1 MCWHQ
6 CICLETFDLYQQWSK
21 SLKTQAA
28 KTVLNYSIFK
38 IAVDDKWL
46 LKIDH
51 LSLGTLA
58 SVGGRTERGWTRI
71 WTLPGAK
78 TVIWEGKGALRHPSP
93 SFVFLMC
100 FEKLCM
106 CVCGIRT
113 QFVICESKFGAGSN
127 PPSYPVE
134 PTPSEPHGAASLWE
148 GQIAHR
154 NVEVEK
160 VKEVRGPAS
169 SGSCGNECRRA
180 GVFGDEDLCVA
191 QVPATSSSGPISV
204 GAGGHDR
211 FPYTTRGVKLVQPG
225 TSQACQAILRF
236 PSRAYSTSL
245 HNQPTNSLNSTS
257 PFIACQRTIALCT
270 FWVHCHLDY
279 LRYFIL

>member
-1 MCWHQ
+1 MHLFEDIWFVTSSGL
-6 CICLETFDLYQQWSK
+6 IDWE
-21 SLKTQAA
+21 TQAA

-58 SVGGRTERGWTRI
+58 AVGGRTERGWTRI

-148 GQIAHR
+148 GQIGHR
-154 NVEVEK
+154 NVEVVPDK
-160 VKEVRGPAS
+160 LTPN
-169 SGSCGNECRRA
+169 CHI
-180 GVFGDEDLCVA
+180 VA
-191 QVPATSSSGPISV
+191 IIVTKMYIFLFQ
-204 GAGGHDR
+204 
-211 FPYTTRGVKLVQPG
+211 L
-225 TSQACQAILRF
+225 
-236 PSRAYSTSL
+236 
-245 HNQPTNSLNSTS
+245 
-257 PFIACQRTIALCT
+257 
-270 FWVHCHLDY
+270 
-279 LRYFIL
+279 

>member
-1 MCWHQ
+1 M
-6 CICLETFDLYQQWSK
+6 
-21 SLKTQAA
+21 
-28 KTVLNYSIFK
+28 
-38 IAVDDKWL
+38 L
-46 LKIDH
+46 LLGSGL

-134 PTPSEPHGAASLWE
+134 PTPSEPHGAASL
-148 GQIAHR
+148 
-154 NVEVEK
+154 
-160 VKEVRGPAS
+160 
-169 SGSCGNECRRA
+169 
-180 GVFGDEDLCVA
+180 
-191 QVPATSSSGPISV
+191 
-204 GAGGHDR
+204 
-211 FPYTTRGVKLVQPG
+211 
-225 TSQACQAILRF
+225 
-236 PSRAYSTSL
+236 
-245 HNQPTNSLNSTS
+245 
-257 PFIACQRTIALCT
+257 
-270 FWVHCHLDY
+270 
-279 LRYFIL
+279 